1 MTPSTFRP
9 FIHLGLAGILSLVL
23 SLAACAGRDAAE
35 KDQNIVETNLTQGMQ
50 NMFDEI
56 YESGT
61 PVRFEQIDVS
71 NLVLSHLPLGT
82 PRENIEQIF
91 DEIKSSKIV
100 SSAKDTLVVRDNRG
114 QAMLDPDAR
123 SVVITFL
130 FDQNKKLQSVEAV
143 HIKNQ

>member
-1 MTPSTFRP
+1 
-9 FIHLGLAGILSLVL
+9 
-23 SLAACAGRDAAE
+23 
-35 KDQNIVETNLTQGMQ
+35 
-50 NMFDEI
+50 MFDEI

-114 QAMLDPDAR
+114 QAMLDPNAR